1 MAIYGYNNVCSRE
14 ELCLRIFGA
23 RKRTLR
29 EMKVFRFVI
38 FFYGILIAVLPAS
51 AQSPNQSTQP
61 PALSQVSTAASDGE
75 VLQKELLRI
84 QREMSQIAQE
94 MEAIDSRMT
103 QAVAKD
109 PLSGSSKVIS
119 EVHRLL
125 TDQSPGTTIKLFLDS
140 PRNDLKWE
148 SCLKA
153 VKLYMGLLEKMF
165 EMSKERTPQDP
176 KPISASALGDG
187 SSEVATLAFLTRMIA
202 DLELRHAD
210 LQSTLSADPDVRQ
223 QALWRQL
230 REALKNDDRTYLE
243 KLTGLLAKTGVSPQ
257 QFAEKV
263 ISDTQKTSQNAA
275 ASVVGG
281 LWIVGCGEDSWKLAE
296 LPGINSD
303 FIKALDCD
311 RKAMMDFVTAPS
323 TSALIRACG
332 CRESAD
338 GSEIMAFAAKPA
350 DQAKFTHSG
359 GKAQLTLDGLP
370 LDSGSIRLSKK
381 DLAQEPPDPESA
393 STTGEAKAPHSDN
406 ENTTFGV
413 TNSAVRRPKIPSWW
427 IRCACPE
434 DHPDA
439 GLVVDGVR
447 WHAPVL
453 QCPNPEL
460 RLRELLK

>member
-29 EMKVFRFVI
+29 EMRVFRFVR
-38 FFYGILIAVLPAS
+38 FFYGILIAVLPSS
-51 AQSPNQSTQP
+51 AQSPNQSAQP
-61 PALSQVSTAASDGE
+61 PALSQVSTAASDRE
-75 VLQKELLRI
+75 VLQKEQLRI

-94 MEAIDSRMT
+94 MEAVDSRMT

-140 PRNDLKWE
+140 PRNDVKWE

-153 VKLYMGLLEKMF
+153 VKLYTGLLEKMF
-165 EMSKERTPQDP
+165 EMSTERIPQDP
-176 KPISASALGDG
+176 KPVSPSSAGDAL
-187 SSEVATLAFLTRMIA
+187 SEVARLAFLARMTA
-202 DLELRHAD
+202 DLELRQVD
-210 LQSTLSADPDVRQ
+210 LQSSLMATPDLRQ
-223 QALWRQL
+223 QRLWHQL

-243 KLTGLLAKTGVSPQ
+243 RLKDLLAKSGVSLQ
-257 QFAEKV
+257 QFAVRV
-263 ISDTQKTSQNAA
+263 ISDTQKTNQNSAS
-275 ASVVGG
+275 SVVEG
-281 LWIVGCGEDSWKLAE
+281 LWIVGLGEDGWRLAE
-296 LPGINSD
+296 IPGVNPD
-303 FIKALDCD
+303 FIQALKCD
-311 RKAMMDFVTAPS
+311 TKAMKDFIATPS
-323 TSALIRACG
+323 NAALVRACD
-332 CRESAD
+332 CKRSAD
-338 GSEIMAFAAKPA
+338 GSQILAFTAKPA
-350 DQAKFTHSG
+350 DQAKSIDPG
-359 GKAQLTLDGLP
+359 RNAPLTLDGLP
-370 LDSGSIRLSKK
+370 LDSGTIRLTKK
-381 DLAQEPPDPESA
+381 DLAQDSSNSDSG
-393 STTGEAKAPHSDN
+393 STTGEAKPHQSDN
-406 ENTTFGV
+406 ENATFGV
-413 TNSAVRRPKIPSWW
+413 TNLAVPRPKIPSWW

>member
-1 MAIYGYNNVCSRE
+1 
-14 ELCLRIFGA
+14 
-23 RKRTLR
+23 
-29 EMKVFRFVI
+29 
-38 FFYGILIAVLPAS
+38 
-51 AQSPNQSTQP
+51 
-61 PALSQVSTAASDGE
+61 
-75 VLQKELLRI
+75 
-84 QREMSQIAQE
+84 
-94 MEAIDSRMT
+94 
-103 QAVAKD
+103 
-109 PLSGSSKVIS
+109 VIS

-165 EMSKERTPQDP
+165 EMSTERIPQDP
-176 KPISASALGDG
+176 KPISPSFAGDAL
-187 SSEVATLAFLTRMIA
+187 SEVARLAFLARMTA
-202 DLELRHAD
+202 DLELRQVD
-210 LQSTLSADPDVRQ
+210 LQSSLMVTPDLRQ
-223 QALWRQL
+223 QRLWHQL

-243 KLTGLLAKTGVSPQ
+243 RLKDLLAKSGISPQ
-257 QFAEKV
+257 QFAVKV
-263 ISDTQKTSQNAA
+263 ISDTQKTSQNSV
-275 ASVVGG
+275 ASVVEG
-281 LWIVGCGEDSWKLAE
+281 LWIVGLGEDSWKLAQ

-303 FIKALDCD
+303 FIRALDCD
-311 RKAMMDFVTAPS
+311 QKAMMDFVTAPS

-332 CRESAD
+332 CRQSAH
-338 GSEIMAFAAKPA
+338 GSQIVAFAAKPT
-350 DQAKFTHSG
+350 DQARFTDPG
-359 GKAQLTLDGLP
+359 GKTQLTLDGLP
-370 LDSGSIRLSKK
+370 LDSDSIRLSKK

-406 ENTTFGV
+406 DNTTFGV